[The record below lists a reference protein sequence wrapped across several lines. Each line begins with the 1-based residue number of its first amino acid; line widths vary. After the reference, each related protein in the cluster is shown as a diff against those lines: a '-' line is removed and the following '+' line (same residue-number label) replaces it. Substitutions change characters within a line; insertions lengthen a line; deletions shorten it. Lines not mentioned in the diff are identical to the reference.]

1 MKNMNIRCSGC
12 GALIQTKNKDDAG
25 YIEQSVL
32 DKRLNGNFYC
42 KRCFDLKHYN
52 KNTILDMDNDK
63 YYDNLEKIKKD
74 KGLIVYIVDLLD
86 LDGTLLLNIN
96 DLYKSDNILLVA
108 NKVDLFLNSLNKNNI
123 YLYLKKYLEKLNVK
137 VKDIFLMSSF
147 ESGDIDLLI
156 EEIKKNKSP
165 RQNVYFVGMTNVG
178 KSTILNKIIYKY
190 TNEKDIITVSNNVN
204 TTLDNIYIPFDDESY
219 FVDTPGILNKESLIY
234 FLDKDSYKA
243 ITPKSYIRPKTFQL
257 NEKQSLFIAGFIR
270 LDYVSGEGKTS
281 FITNFNNSLLIH
293 RTKLENADEFYDKHK
308 DDILKYPSSSER
320 EKLGSIVCEEIEITK
335 DQKIDVAVFGIGFVS
350 IYGCGKIRISSFEHV
365 KWKVREAII

>member
-1 MKNMNIRCSGC
+1 MNIKCLGC
-12 GALIQTKNKDDAG
+12 GAPIQTEDKNKPG
-25 YIEQSVL
+25 YIDKDVL
-32 DKRLNGNFYC
+32 AKHIDCNFYC

-52 KNTILDMDNDK
+52 KNTILDMDNEK
-63 YYDNLEKIKKD
+63 YYNNLERIKKD
-74 KGLIVYIVDLLD
+74 KGLIVYIIDLLD

-96 DLYKSDNILLVA
+96 DLYKSENIILVA

-123 YLYLKKYLEKLNVK
+123 YLYLKNYLDKLNIK

-147 ESGDIDLLI
+147 NDSDIDLLI
-156 EEIKKNKSP
+156 EEIKKNKTKG
-165 RQNVYFVGMTNVG
+165 QNVYFVGMTNVG

-190 TNEKDIITVSNNVN
+190 TAEENIITVSNNVN
-204 TTLDNIYIPFDDESY
+204 TTLDNIYIPFDDDSY

-257 NEKQSLFIAGFIR
+257 NEHQSLFIAGFIR
-270 LDYVSGEGKTS
+270 VDYVSGENKAS

-293 RTKLENADEFYDKHK
+293 RTKMENADEFYKNHK
-308 DDILKYPSSSER
+308 DDILKYPSKEER
-320 EKLGSIVCEEIEITK
+320 EKLGEIVSETLTISK
-335 DQKIDVAVFGIGFVS
+335 DQKIDIAVFGIGFISV
-350 IYGCGKIRISSFEHV
+350 YGEGKIRISSFEAV